1 MRITAIPPDS
11 QPVQRWR
18 NGAGSTR
25 EIMRVGSDDDLLWR
39 ASVARVDDSGPF
51 SAFPAHRRWSCLLDG
66 GPLHL
71 LFPEG
76 RQLALEPRMRAH
88 AYAGD
93 PPPIAALQGEFAI
106 LFNVMADPAR
116 VDVQVLPRPLVG
128 SMVLFDQAHTD
139 WLIYLISGE
148 ATLRIGEQRHWLGEQ
163 HALLLHG
170 AGEGGRAI
178 LEGGGEVVL
187 VKVARLGLPAGPPR
201 VKKSD

>member
-1 MRITAIPPDS
+1 MRVTSIPPDS

-25 EIMRVGSDDDLLWR
+25 EIVRVGPEDDFLWR

-51 SAFPAHRRWSCLLDG
+51 SAFPMRRRWSCLLDG

-93 PPPIAALQGEFAI
+93 PAPIAALQGEFAI
-106 LFNVMADPAR
+106 LFNVMAALEGI
-116 VDVQVLPRPLVG
+116 DVQVLPRPLVG
-128 SMVLFDQAHTD
+128 SMVLFDQAGTD

-148 ATLRIGEQRHWLGEQ
+148 ASLRIGEQRHWLGEQ

-170 AGEGGRAI
+170 TGDGGRAI
-178 LEGGGEVVL
+178 LDGGGEVVL
-187 VKVARLGLPAGPPR
+187 VKVARAGGQA
-201 VKKSD
+201 

>member
-1 MRITAIPPDS
+1 MRVESLPPDS

-25 EIMRVGSDDDLLWR
+25 EIVRVGPEENFLWR
-39 ASVARVDDSGPF
+39 ASIARVDASGPF
-51 SAFPAHRRWSCLLDG
+51 SAFPKHRRWSCLLDG

-76 RQLALEPRMRAH
+76 RLLALEPRMRAH

-93 PPPIAALQGEFAI
+93 PPPIAALQGDFAI
-106 LFNVMADPAR
+106 LFNVMANLEG
-116 VDVQVLPRPLVG
+116 VDVQLLPRPLVG
-128 SMVLFDQAHTD
+128 SMVLFDQAQTD
-139 WLIYLISGE
+139 WLIFLISGE

-170 AGEGGRAI
+170 AGNGGRAI

-187 VKVARLGLPAGPPR
+187 VKVARGGAP
-201 VKKSD
+201 